1 MNASHHRARAPQAA
15 LAAALITAALSA
27 CASSGATAAE
37 RRPASDRDRATTS
50 VSTISEKEIATMRVG
65 RVEELLMGRVAGLEV
80 MRDASGDYRLRI
92 RGQRSLL
99 GGDEPLV
106 RVDGMPIGAGGLS
119 RALTG
124 VSPSDVARIEVLKD
138 AGATAFYGLRGAN
151 GVILITTRRR

>member
-1 MNASHHRARAPQAA
+1 
-15 LAAALITAALSA
+15 
-27 CASSGATAAE
+27 
-37 RRPASDRDRATTS
+37 
-50 VSTISEKEIATMRVG
+50 MRVG

-106 RVDGMPIGAGGLS
+106 LVDGMPIGAGGLS